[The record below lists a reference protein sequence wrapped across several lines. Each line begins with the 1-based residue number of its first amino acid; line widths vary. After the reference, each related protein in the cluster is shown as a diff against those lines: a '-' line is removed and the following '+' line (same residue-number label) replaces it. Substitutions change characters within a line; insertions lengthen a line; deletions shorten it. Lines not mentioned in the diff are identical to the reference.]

1 MTAYGYKI
9 ALASVAAA
17 CATVLVA
24 GCVPVDGE
32 VVAAVDGEYKISA
45 GDVKFYYERGAA
57 AGEWPEGEDLDER
70 VKSIV
75 EAAVLGKILELEAEE
90 RGYAEDADIKDQLE
104 ELRNQKLLDYMFGR
118 LEASVPVTQAEVLDY
133 YEKSRKRRMYS
144 FIITET
150 AERAEKVYAALRAGM
165 PWDQAVAEFSV
176 FEGYTGPGGKWDCP
190 MDYAGDEISEALFA
204 LDKGEYS
211 RPVEVPGALA
221 WQIYRYDKEVHGL
234 GQSYA
239 EAAPDIELILTRQK
253 TYARYQELARGWR
266 RAGSVVRNEELWQ
279 DILNQPCEE
288 LWTEYVGRDLVIS
301 EVAGIPIYYDAV
313 WELVQKFLGLPPAE
327 VDELR
332 RNNPERYEG
341 LWDIHLRDL
350 EDIALLRHQALREG
364 VDQVPSFKREM
375 AARRAELLLE
385 ALYQKDF
392 AAKIPAPTDE
402 EIKAYY
408 EAHREVF
415 YKPES
420 VEVYLV
426 AMPERAELER
436 FYGEVK
442 AGADVVITGEAR
454 NRGREK
460 AEQERSELPSSVP
473 PEQRE
478 WLGVV
483 AVTVDPDLL
492 NSPPDPPFAAELRP
506 RVFPAG
512 ELNVLSEVFR
522 LQDGRG
528 AFYEP
533 IYHAPAVQFGL
544 DDAETVYR
552 CRNEVYAGRI
562 QSPET
567 AAAADAWLESLRAR
581 HTVVV
586 DDAAA
591 ARVAAELRES
601 VRGE

>member
-1 MTAYGYKI
+1 MTAYGYRI

-17 CATVLVA
+17 CATVLVV
-24 GCVPVDGE
+24 GCVLVDGE

-45 GDVKFYYERGAA
+45 DDVKFYYERGAA
-57 AGEWPEGEDLDER
+57 AGEWPEGDDLDER

-90 RGYAEDADIKDQLE
+90 RGYAEDADIKSRLE
-104 ELRNQKLLDYMFGR
+104 EVRNQKLLDYMFNR

-144 FIITET
+144 FITTET
-150 AERAEKVYAALRAGM
+150 AERVEETYAALRAGM

-176 FEGYTGPGGKWDCP
+176 FERYTGPGGEWDSP
-190 MDYAGDEISEALFA
+190 MDYVGDEVGEALFA
-204 LDKGEYS
+204 LEIGEYS
-211 RPVEVPGALA
+211 RPVEIPGALA
-221 WQIYRYDKEVHGL
+221 WQIYRYDKEVHGM

-239 EAAPDIELILTRQK
+239 EAAPDIELILTRRK
-253 TYARYQELARGWR
+253 TYARYHELARGWR
-266 RAGSVVRNEELWQ
+266 RAVPIVRNEELWQ
-279 DILNQPCEE
+279 DILNQPCEK

-301 EVAGIPIYYDAV
+301 EVAGIPVSYDAV

-341 LWDIHLRDL
+341 IWDMRARDL

-364 VDQVPSFKREM
+364 VDQLPSFKREM
-375 AARRAELLLE
+375 AARRAEMLVE
-385 ALYQKDF
+385 ALYQGEF

-408 EAHREVF
+408 EARREIF

-454 NRGREK
+454 NRAREK
-460 AEQERSELPSSVP
+460 TQQEMSELPPSVP

-478 WLGVV
+478 WLSVV
-483 AVTVDPDLL
+483 AVTVDPELL

-506 RVFPAG
+506 RVFPVG
-512 ELNVLSEVFR
+512 GLNVLSEVFR
-522 LQDGRG
+522 LQDGRW

-544 DDAETVYR
+544 DNAETAYR

-567 AAAADAWLESLRAR
+567 AAAADEWLESLRVR